1 MPDPG
6 EADLRQFLETAGR
19 SLADAQG
26 ALAGEVVDTPTAV
39 AISEAELEVKA
50 TLDRKEDGSVILQPV
65 TGDAARQG
73 GISPG
78 VVSTVR
84 IRYVAV
90 AEDTLAAPSER
101 PIQTPEKVVDEV
113 RSRED
118 VARLDKILGGL
129 TYEAVFVPA
138 TKRWVVT
145 ARDQEDRPV
154 RHVLVPDSGR

>member
-26 ALAGEVVDTPTAV
+26 ALAGEVVDIPTAV

-50 TLDRKEDGSVILQPV
+50 TLDRKDGSVILQPV

-101 PIQTPEKVVDEV
+101 PSQTPEKVVDEV

-129 TYEAVFVPA
+129 TYEAVFVSA

-145 ARDQEDRPV
+145 ARDQENRPV